1 MIENPN
7 FSGVIA
13 PVLTPFGEDGEPDP
27 ERFKEHAQ
35 WLLGDGGCTA
45 LAPFGTTS
53 EANSLGNDERMDL
66 LDDLLDAGIN
76 PADLMPGTGTC
87 SLADTVS
94 LTQHAV
100 DVGCGGVLM
109 LPPFYYKAPSDDGL
123 FQYFSEVID
132 EVDDDRLR
140 VYLYHIP
147 PVSQVGISLDL
158 IERLRNEFPETVVGL
173 KDSSGDWSNMQA
185 ILERFPDFEL
195 FPGSEAFLL
204 DGLRGGAVGTISASA
219 NVNGAMMRKLFDDWQ
234 GADADDL
241 QAQISAIRTTLQS
254 YPLIPVMKALMAHY
268 RGDAAWAVLRAP
280 NMALDIATAR
290 RAVKQLADEHGF
302 KLDLAL
308 AV

>member
-13 PVLTPFGEDGEPDP
+13 PVLTPFGEDGDPDP
-27 ERFKEHAQ
+27 ARFTEHAE
-35 WLLGDGGCTA
+35 WLLDEGGCTA

-66 LDDLLDAGIN
+66 LEDLVEAGIDPVN
-76 PADLMPGTGTC
+76 LMPGTGTC
-87 SLADTVS
+87 SLADTVT

-100 DVGCGGVLM
+100 DIGCGGVLM

-132 EVDDDRLR
+132 EIDDDRLR
-140 VYLYHIP
+140 IYLYHIP
-147 PVSQVGISLDL
+147 PISQVGFSLDL
-158 IERLRNEFPETVVGL
+158 IDRLRKEFPEIVVGL

-234 GADADDL
+234 GGNADEL
-241 QAQISAIRTTLQS
+241 QAQIGAIRTTLQG
-254 YPLIPVMKALMAHY
+254 YPLIPVMKAIIAHY
-268 RGDAAWAVLRAP
+268 RGDTAWAVLRAP
-280 NMALDIATAR
+280 NMALEPQIAR
-290 RAVKQLADEHGF
+290 RAVKQLAEENGF
-302 KLDLAL
+302 KLDLSTSA
-308 AV
+308 